1 MADDRVSAR
10 RRILEAHGAT
20 EQTIDE
26 LLRYTAKPY
35 DETAC
40 PTFPLADEPH
50 VAAWRAYAD
59 EAARDGAWA
68 ALRRHFVQ
76 LRVPVRAGVSQEPA
90 YLAATRKGQSEA
102 ADEQFAPGLVLAR
115 PEGLR
120 LEIHATIA
128 GHVPILI
135 ADERRDFVALV
146 QAFTERNEPA
156 DVPPAMGAC
165 IVNGLNNWERVAAYR
180 VGWERDHPDDAQTGW
195 GEEFRRFAARK
206 ELYQDRFIIL
216 SRGPYSAIAP
226 ADAGLADAEWLARS
240 LEIRREHECTH
251 YFTYRVFRSMRNNVF
266 DELIA
271 DFVGL
276 VRAFN
281 RYRPELACRFL
292 GLETFP
298 AIRIG
303 SRLEV
308 YRSGLSDDALVTI
321 GSLAVA
327 SASNLQALSD
337 DHPAIVRDLA
347 ALARLTY
354 ALSLLTLEE
363 LASPEMPALVSAKMA

>member
-1 MADDRVSAR
+1 MADDALAR
-10 RRILEAHGAT
+10 RRRVLEAHGAVPS
-20 EQTIDE
+20 TIDE

-35 DETAC
+35 GETEC
-40 PTFPLADEPH
+40 PPFPLGDEPH
-50 VAAWRAYAD
+50 VAAWRTYAD
-59 EAARDGAWA
+59 EAARDGAWR

-76 LRVPVRAGVSQEPA
+76 LRVPVRAGISQEPA

-102 ADEQFAPGLVLAR
+102 ADEELAPGLVLAR
-115 PEGLR
+115 PEALR

-128 GHVPILI
+128 GHIPILI
-135 ADERRDFVALV
+135 AGDRRDFVALV

-156 DVPPAMGAC
+156 DVAPAMGAC

-180 VGWERDHPDDAQTGW
+180 AAWERDHPDEAATGW
-195 GEEFRRFAARK
+195 SEEFRRFAARK

-216 SRGPYSAIAP
+216 SRGPYSAIAGVDSGVGD
-226 ADAGLADAEWLARS
+226 ADWLARS

-276 VRAFN
+276 VRAFSG
-281 RYRPELACRFL
+281 YRRDLACRFL
-292 GLETFP
+292 GLERFP

-308 YRSGLSDDALVTI
+308 YRSDLSEQALATI
-321 GSLAVA
+321 ASLAVE
-327 SASNLQALSD
+327 SARNLQALSD
-337 DHPAIVRDLA
+337 DHPAIVRDLG

-363 LASPEMPALVSAKMA
+363 LASSDMPALVSAKMA

>member
-1 MADDRVSAR
+1 VAHDRLTVR
-10 RRILEAHGAT
+10 RRILEAHGAS
-20 EQTIDE
+20 ESTIDV
-26 LLRYTAKPY
+26 LLRYTAKPF
-35 DETAC
+35 DETEC
-40 PTFPLADEPH
+40 PSFPLADEPH
-50 VAAWRAYAD
+50 VGAWRAYAD

-76 LRVPVRAGVSQEPA
+76 LRVPVRAGISQEPA
-90 YLAATRKGQSEA
+90 YLAATRKGQSDA
-102 ADEQFAPGLVLAR
+102 ADEQFAPGLVLAQ
-115 PEGLR
+115 PEALR

-135 ADERRDFVALV
+135 ADDRRDFVALV

-156 DVPPAMGAC
+156 DVPASMGAC
-165 IVNGLNNWERVAAYR
+165 IVNGLNNWDRVAAYR
-180 VGWERDHPDDAQTGW
+180 AQWEHDHPDEAGIGW

-216 SRGPYSAIAP
+216 SRGPYSAIAA
-226 ADAGLADAEWLARS
+226 ADTGLDTADWLAHS

-281 RYRPELACRFL
+281 GYRRDLACRFL
-292 GLETFP
+292 GLEAFP

-308 YRSGLSDDALVTI
+308 YRGDLSDEALATVA
-321 GSLAVA
+321 SLAAA
-327 SASNLQALSD
+327 SARNLQALSD
-337 DHPAIVRDLA
+337 DHPAIVRNLA

-354 ALSLLTLEE
+354 ALSLLSLEE
-363 LASPEMPALVSAKMA
+363 LALSEMPALVSAKMA